1 LQTSNPPPK
10 ALLIWD
16 GDCHFCRRW
25 IERWQEITGDKVD
38 YRASQN
44 IGDRFPE
51 IPREQFERSVIFIES
66 DGRVS
71 CGAEAVFRSLRCRSS
86 RKWLSWSYQHLP
98 GFATVSEGVYN
109 IIASNRRFASAIT
122 RLLWG
127 DDVRP
132 PTYFA
137 ARRWF
142 LRLLGLIF
150 LIAFL
155 SLWVQIDGLIG
166 SNGITPVSEFLPA
179 VHAQLGDRA
188 FSIMPTLF
196 WLNSSDAF
204 LHFLC
209 GAGVALS
216 LLLIFGIAPAISLAA
231 LVVSY
236 LSFAA
241 ISDGFLNPYFGYQWD
256 LLLIEVGFF
265 SIFLAPWQ
273 LWPKSS
279 SVEAGPSRTGVFSA
293 AKPGART
300 GGTPATTE
308 HPPSRAAMFLL
319 KLLLFKLMFM
329 SGVVKL
335 TCGEDSWWD
344 LTALDYHY
352 WSQPLPTVFGWWAD
366 QSPEW
371 FKKFS
376 VAFCLV
382 VEIIVPFFIWAPRR
396 LRLLACGLLIL
407 LQIIIG
413 ATGNYNF
420 FNLLTIA
427 LCLLLIDDAVAASLR
442 RGVPQIGTA
451 TERRGYKFGNR
462 LSTYAAI
469 IVLVLTLPFD
479 GWYICSSF
487 ERYPEPPRLV
497 RRLEPLRIM
506 NGYGLFRVMTKD
518 RKEIV
523 IEGSADGMDWKPYEF
538 KWKPGDV
545 MRAPGWCQPH
555 QPRLDWQMWFA
566 ALGSVQQ
573 NPWFVQTV
581 IALLHGK
588 PQVAALF
595 DKNPFPRT
603 PPRFIRATSYRYRFT
618 TAEEHRQTGAWWKRQ
633 ELGEYLPTISLE
645 DVQ

>member
-1 LQTSNPPPK
+1 MGVGRWALMTSASHLRVANPPPK

-16 GDCHFCRRW
+16 GECLFCRRW
-25 IERWQEITGDKVD
+25 IERWQEITGDEVD
-38 YRASQN
+38 YVASQN
-44 IGDRFPE
+44 AGHGFPE
-51 IPREQFERSVIFIES
+51 ITPDQFERSLIFVES
-66 DGRVS
+66 DGTVF
-71 CGAEAVFRSLRCRSS
+71 CGAEAVFRSLRYRVS
-86 RKWLSWSYQHLP
+86 RKCLSWSYENVP
-98 GFATVSEGVYN
+98 GFAAVSESFYN
-109 IIASNRRFASAIT
+109 IIASNRRVASAVT

-142 LRLLGLIF
+142 LSALGLIF
-150 LIAFL
+150 LIAFV
-155 SLWVQIDGLIG
+155 SLWVQLDGLIG

-179 VHAQLGDRA
+179 VRAQLGDRA
-188 FSIMPTLF
+188 FSIMPTLL

-209 GAGVALS
+209 GSGVALS
-216 LLLIFGIAPAISLAA
+216 LLLIFRIAPAISLVG

-241 ISDGFLNPYFGYQWD
+241 ISDGFVNPFFGYQWD
-256 LLLIEVGFF
+256 ILLIETGFF
-265 SIFLAPWQ
+265 SIFLAPWR
-273 LWPKSS
+273 LWPTAMNES
-279 SVEAGPSRTGVFSA
+279 
-293 AKPGART
+293 
-300 GGTPATTE
+300 
-308 HPPSRAAMFLL
+308 PPSRAAIFLM

-335 TCGEDSWWD
+335 TCGEGSWWD

-352 WSQPLPTVFGWWAD
+352 WSQPLPTMIGWWAD

-382 VEIIVPFFIWAPRR
+382 IEIIGPFFIWAPRR
-396 LRLLACGLLIL
+396 LRLLACGLLVL
-407 LQIIIG
+407 LQVIIG
-413 ATGNYNF
+413 VTGNYNF

-427 LCLLLIDDAVAASLR
+427 LCLLLIDDVSVAVSLR
-442 RGVPQIGTA
+442 ETRARPTGM
-451 TERRGYKFGNR
+451 R
-462 LSTYAAI
+462 LQGRLAIYAAI
-469 IVLVLTLPFD
+469 IALVLTLPLNA
-479 GWYICSSF
+479 WYIYSSF
-487 ERYPEPPRLV
+487 KQYPAPPQLV
-497 RRLEPLRIM
+497 QRIEAFRIV

-523 IEGSADGMDWKPYEF
+523 IEGSADGLEWKPYEF

-566 ALGSVQQ
+566 ALGPAQQ
-573 NPWFVQTV
+573 NPWLVQTV
-581 IALLHGK
+581 VGLLRGK
-588 PQVAALF
+588 QPVAKLF
-595 DKNPFPRT
+595 ERNPFSET
-603 PPRFIRATSYRYRFT
+603 PPRYIRATLYRYRFT
-618 TAEEHRQTGAWWKRQ
+618 TSEEHRQTAAWWKRQ
-633 ELGEYLPTISLE
+633 ELGEYLPTVSLE
-645 DVQ
+645 DLQ